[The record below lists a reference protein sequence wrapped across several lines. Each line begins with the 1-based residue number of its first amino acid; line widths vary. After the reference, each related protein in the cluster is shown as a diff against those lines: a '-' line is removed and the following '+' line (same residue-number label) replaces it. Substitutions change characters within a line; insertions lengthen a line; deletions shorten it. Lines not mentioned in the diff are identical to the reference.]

1 VKIGPRITIA
11 TTALVTVTLGVYA
24 VFDLRSAASQR
35 RASTEQYAREV
46 ALSIR
51 ASLESTNLAR
61 TLNNAQ
67 SVAANI
73 SRAADPWRVAIVP
86 IAELEAAAPD
96 DPSPPLKRLRRI
108 VDAPDFPL
116 KVEEDDAFTYVLP
129 LRLPPKLP
137 DTGPRTA
144 GSLEVSLSI
153 AHLRDQFRSDLI
165 RTLLI
170 ILLTVAMTVLAV
182 AGLTRSLMTRPVEK
196 LLAGIDDVAHGDL
209 SHVLLYERED
219 EIGALAARFNE
230 MTYSLRE
237 SRAETERQN
246 ETKLQLEQRLG
257 QTEKLATIG
266 QLAAEIAHEVGTPLG
281 VIAGRARTLLRK
293 AKDPE
298 AVHKNATIISEQ
310 TARITRIIQR
320 LLDFTRRK
328 VGTSE
333 PAQVNLNELAL
344 TTMELLEGKL
354 TSAGVKHR
362 LLRAQGL
369 PLIKGDPDR
378 LQQVLL
384 NLVLNAI
391 QAMPEGGTLTVE
403 TSAVIRRRPGLEVAP
418 EQEYVVIAVTDSG
431 MGIPMEKREKIFEP
445 FYTSKYDDG
454 GTGLGLAVCYGIVKE
469 HDGWIEIS
477 DGATAGTVF
486 AVHLPTGD

>member
-1 VKIGPRITIA
+1 
-11 TTALVTVTLGVYA
+11 VTLGAYA
-24 VFDLRSAASQR
+24 FFDLRAAANER
-35 RASTEQYAREV
+35 RADTEQHAREV

-61 TLNNAQ
+61 TLSSAPA
-67 SVAANI
+67 VAADI

-86 IAELEAAAPD
+86 ASELQAPAQAPKQATKQATEQAEAQLR
-96 DPSPPLKRLRRI
+96 RLRRI
-108 VDAPDFPL
+108 VDAPDFPI
-116 KVEEDDAFTYVLP
+116 KVEDGDTFIFVLP

-137 DTGPRTA
+137 DTSPRTA
-144 GSLEVSLSI
+144 GSLEVSRSI
-153 AHLRDQFRSDLI
+153 DHLGEQFRSDLV
-165 RTLLI
+165 RTLLAI
-170 ILLTVAMTVLAV
+170 ILTVAMTVLAV

-209 SHVLLYERED
+209 SHVLLYERDD
-219 EIGALAARFNE
+219 EIGALASRFNE

-281 VIAGRARTLLRK
+281 VIAGRARTLARK

-298 AVHKNATIISEQ
+298 AVQKNAAIISEQ

-333 PAQVNLNELAL
+333 PEQVDLNQLSV

-354 TSAGVKHR
+354 TSATIKHR
-362 LLRAQGL
+362 LLRAEGL

-391 QAMPEGGTLTVE
+391 QAMPEGGTLAVE

-431 MGIPMEKREKIFEP
+431 MGIPLEKRDKIFEP

-477 DGATAGTVF
+477 DGAAGGTVF
-486 AVHLPTGD
+486 SVYLPTAE